1 MMNNNFNNNGTNN
14 NSNNNSNNGGKFI
27 MANNTI
33 NSLEVFADVIKE
45 AFLVTYPDAMFRV
58 HEVKKNNGLVLTGLS
73 ICKKDT
79 NMAPTIYLD
88 GFFKQYRMGR
98 AVADIIKEI
107 DTIYR
112 QHSVDV
118 NFEEAS
124 VTEFSRVQ
132 DKICFKLVN
141 KERNKE
147 VLADAP
153 YVDFFD
159 LAVVFYILV
168 AEDAEGTASI
178 LVHNNLM
185 KAWGNPDV
193 MELYM
198 LAKANTQRYF
208 NGRVYNMMSVIES
221 IIRQRMIRRR
231 MKLWNG
237 EPSWSR
243 LSVIIS
249 QRLPERLWLKYMLCS
264 SIQNRMGFKQVTF
277 NKTIKRITRKR
288 TEVPIWEKATL
299 TLEEAAEFS
308 GIGIHKIRELT
319 EAKNCKFVLWN
330 GNRRLIKRKK
340 FEEFIDGSFSI

>member
-33 NSLEVFADVIKE
+33 NSLEVFADIIKE
-45 AFLVTYPDAMFRV
+45 AFSATYPDAMVRV

-73 ICKKDT
+73 ICKKGT
-79 NMAPTIYLD
+79 NLAPTIYLD

-107 DTIYR
+107 DNIYR

-124 VTEFSRVQ
+124 VTEFSRVK

-147 VLADAP
+147 LLADAP

-178 LVHNNLM
+178 IVHNNRM
-185 KAWGNPDV
+185 KVWGNPDV

-208 NGRVYNMMSVIES
+208 NGHVYNMMSVIES
-221 IIRQRMIRRR
+221 IMGNNEELDADVRDCFYEMDSVYQDDFCPMYVATNSK
-231 MKLWNG
+231 KLNG
-237 EPSWSR
+237 ACVLLYDGLLREFADRIGKSFF
-243 LSVIIS
+243 I
-249 QRLPERLWLKYMLCS
+249 LPS
-264 SIQNRMGFKQVTF
+264 SIHEVILIPDTF
-277 NKTIKRITRKR
+277 DMDINYMKAMVQEVNG
-288 TEVPIWEKATL
+288 TEVSP
-299 TLEEAAEFS
+299 EE
-308 GIGIHKIRELT
+308 
-319 EAKNCKFVLWN
+319 VLSDSVY
-330 GNRRLIKRKK
+330 RYD
-340 FEEFIDGSFSI
+340 IDTDHIEMM